1 MGDFSNSDRDVFIL
15 RIPRMIDRGALLSRY
30 SRTSSLDLRSLYE
43 KEFLTNEKRG
53 EDFYRRVFLE
63 YGDESVSELVT
74 VQFAVQNV
82 TNIASQVIEDSRI
95 GLSFLEKSSRYV
107 SYSRKFAGRYLYAS
121 SDRIGL
127 NGSVAKDYEA
137 LCEDLFT
144 FYSDNLEKAKK
155 YYEDRYPLDSIN
167 FSETDHAKY
176 IDELTPAEGEIAKK
190 SYESAIRARAL
201 DDLRFLLPASTLTN
215 IGISGNGRS
224 LIYLVQ
230 RLEAYGTRETSV
242 LADQIFAEMKP
253 ELPELIDAARNAHG
267 RDGVKYLSNMYS
279 EALHRPAV
287 PAKKQLVELL
297 DFQEEETA
305 LERSVGRLLTTFNGY
320 DQDNSGSKSQLDLN
334 IKRFLLDQIALRQN
348 RRDRLHRIFELVN
361 YTFLVNTNFGAFRDF
376 HRHRFFTTLRGIL
389 TCSAGYDT
397 PDYFLSG
404 EELKMDY
411 SRLMERAE
419 TVYTRIRETSGPL
432 YAQYV
437 VPFAYRYPVLAS
449 ANLRELAHFIEL
461 RSTPQAHF
469 DLRNIAIQMHDAI
482 ARVNPNLAKLIKFAD
497 RNQYALGR
505 LKSEQR
511 KERKMRNLEGQSGP

>member
-127 NGSVAKDYEA
+127 NGSAAKDYEA

-167 FSETDHAKY
+167 FSETDHVKY

-201 DDLRFLLPASTLTN
+201 DD
-215 IGISGNGRS
+215 
-224 LIYLVQ
+224 
-230 RLEAYGTRETSV
+230 
-242 LADQIFAEMKP
+242 
-253 ELPELIDAARNAHG
+253 
-267 RDGVKYLSNMYS
+267 
-279 EALHRPAV
+279 
-287 PAKKQLVELL
+287 
-297 DFQEEETA
+297 
-305 LERSVGRLLTTFNGY
+305 
-320 DQDNSGSKSQLDLN
+320 
-334 IKRFLLDQIALRQN
+334 
-348 RRDRLHRIFELVN
+348 
-361 YTFLVNTNFGAFRDF
+361 
-376 HRHRFFTTLRGIL
+376 
-389 TCSAGYDT
+389 
-397 PDYFLSG
+397 
-404 EELKMDY
+404 
-411 SRLMERAE
+411 
-419 TVYTRIRETSGPL
+419 
-432 YAQYV
+432 
-437 VPFAYRYPVLAS
+437 
-449 ANLRELAHFIEL
+449 
-461 RSTPQAHF
+461 
-469 DLRNIAIQMHDAI
+469 
-482 ARVNPNLAKLIKFAD
+482 
-497 RNQYALGR
+497 
-505 LKSEQR
+505 
-511 KERKMRNLEGQSGP
+511 